1 VSTLSLA
8 TLDQV
13 PATVTRP
20 AYDPREVTVG
30 IVHFGPG
37 AFHRAHQAWYIDRLL
52 AQDPRWGIA
61 AVSLRSPGT
70 VMALK
75 AQDGLYSISVLD
87 REPATEVIGA
97 HRAYVGPGEE
107 AALHALL
114 ASPDV
119 RIVTSTVT
127 EKGYC
132 LSGNG
137 TLDLAHSDIVHDL
150 AAPEHPRSLIG
161 WLVAGLAAR
170 REAGTPAFAVLCCDN
185 MASNG
190 DKLRAAT
197 IAFAAERDKA
207 LADWIAAEVAFP
219 NAMVDSITPAT
230 DEAQVARAAAALWMT
245 DDASVQ
251 REAFVQWVLQ
261 DMALPGS
268 PDLAS
273 VGVTLTSDVAAW
285 EQAKLRVL
293 NGAHSTLAYLGLLL
307 GHETVA
313 DAMGD
318 ADLAAFAET
327 MVREEV
333 LPTLTGTAGLDPQA
347 YAASVFARFRN
358 PAIRHLLS
366 QIAWDGSKKLP
377 YRLLDSV
384 GEQLAAGRSV
394 ARLATA
400 VAAWIAFLRRRADT
414 GESVTDP
421 LAVQLRTAVTAG
433 DTAEAIADQVLLQD
447 AVFPPALATN
457 PAFRDAVAGA
467 LGALLTG
474 DPRHALHRLETA

>member
-1 VSTLSLA
+1 MLSLA
-8 TLDQV
+8 TLEQV
-13 PATVTRP
+13 PADVARP
-20 AYDPREVTVG
+20 AYDPAGVSVG

-52 AQDPRWGIA
+52 AQDTRWGIA

-70 VMALK
+70 VAALK

-87 REPATEVIGA
+87 REPATQVVGA
-97 HRAYVGPGEE
+97 HRAYVGPGDE
-107 AALHALL
+107 AALYALL
-114 ASPDV
+114 TDPGV

-132 LSGNG
+132 LAGDG
-137 TLDLAHSDIVHDL
+137 TLDLAHPDIVHDL

-170 REAGTPAFAVLCCDN
+170 REAGTEAYAVLCCDN

-197 IAFAAERDKA
+197 IAFAAERDQA

-230 DEAQVARAAAALWMT
+230 DDAQVARATGALGVR

-261 DMALPGS
+261 DVALPGR

-318 ADLAAFAET
+318 ADLADFVEA

-333 LPTLTGTAGLDPQA
+333 LPTLSGTAGLDPQA
-347 YAASVFARFRN
+347 YAASIFERFRN

-384 GEQLAAGRSV
+384 AEQRAAGRPV

-400 VAAWIAFLRRRADT
+400 VAAWIAFLRRRAEA
-414 GESVTDP
+414 GEAITDP
-421 LAVQLRTAVTAG
+421 LADQLLARAVDG
-433 DTAEAIADQVLLQD
+433 DTPAAMADALLSVD
-447 AVFPPALATN
+447 AVFPAALAAD
-457 PAFRDAVAGA
+457 PIFRDAVVRA
-467 LGALLTG
+467 LGALLA
-474 DPRHALHRLETA
+474 DNPRAALAQLETA